1 MEITEI
7 RQEGNCM
14 KKVISVCLI
23 VLMGLLTLTSCGN
36 SQKEEDACTIV
47 ANYSVHNFDDDAAD
61 KEFIVEIQNLG
72 GVYKEL
78 YDEDGLY
85 IKFKNGEKIVDTEG
99 NPVDRDDLTIGTTLQ
114 ISYDGKL
121 AKNNPKTI
129 KAYKVT
135 VLD

>member
-1 MEITEI
+1 MRRI
-7 RQEGNCM
+7 
-14 KKVISVCLI
+14 VSVCLI

-47 ANYSVHNFDDDAAD
+47 ANYSIRNFDDDATD
-61 KEFIVEIQNLG
+61 KEFIVEVQNLG

-78 YDEDGLY
+78 YDENGLY
-85 IKFKNGEKIVDTEG
+85 IKFKNGEKIVDAEG
-99 NPVDRDDLTIGTTLQ
+99 NDVQRSDLKAGTTLQ

-121 AKNNPKTI
+121 TKNNPKTI
-129 KAYKVT
+129 KAYKIT

>member
-1 MEITEI
+1 
-7 RQEGNCM
+7 M
-14 KKVISVCLI
+14 KKIVSICLI
-23 VLMGLLTLTSCGN
+23 VLIGLFTFTSCGD
-36 SQKEEDACTIV
+36 SKGEENANTIV
-47 ANYSVHNFDDDAAD
+47 ANYSIRNFDDDATD
-61 KEFIVEIQNLG
+61 KEFIVEVQNLG

-85 IKFKNGEKIVDTEG
+85 IKFKNGEKIVDVEG
-99 NPVDRDDLTIGTTLQ
+99 NEVQRDELTAGTTLQ